1 MLPPPSEV
9 RARWAEGHPEL
20 DTSPMEVVALLK
32 RINALLGLALE
43 PLYQGGRLTVPEVD
57 LLITLRHARTPVIA
71 RHLAD
76 HHGLSRAAVSKTLA
90 KLESRG
96 HIVREPSPNDGR
108 AALVTITPEGAA
120 AIDDFFPHQ
129 LRIEAELLARLGGE
143 RAHVLRSLGLL
154 ARTLEEGVSGTARP
168 GSGDFA

>member
-9 RARWAEGHPEL
+9 RARWAEGRPDL

-32 RINALLGLALE
+32 RINALLGRALE

-57 LLITLRHARTPVIA
+57 LLIALRYAEKPVIA
-71 RHLAD
+71 RHIAE

-90 KLESRG
+90 KLERGG

-108 AALVTITPEGAA
+108 VALVTITPLGKA

-129 LRIEAELLARLGGE
+129 LRIESELLARLGEE
-143 RAHVLRSLGLL
+143 RQQVLRALDLL
-154 ARTLEEGVSGTARP
+154 ARTLEEGTSGRDRH
-168 GSGDFA
+168 G